1 MRVLHVVQGYTPAI
15 GGTEFLIQNVS
26 EKLVSRHGDSV
37 TVFTTTAARNC
48 NMFVNPFHRQLR
60 PGVEVINGV
69 TVRRFRVFNLLG
81 PLLFYLQ
88 RAYCALGLPRDDYMR
103 ALFIGP
109 IVFNM
114 TREIARFPADV
125 VAASSF
131 PMLHM
136 YYTIAAHRRSGVP
149 VVLSGGLHPEEPW
162 AFGQR
167 IILDS
172 IRQAD
177 AYIAYTDYERDY
189 LVNNGIDAARI
200 HVIGV
205 GVEPA
210 AFAQAD
216 GRRVRERY
224 GWGDAPVVAFIGQQA
239 THKGVDTLV
248 FAMPIVWR
256 EFPDAR
262 LLIAGSRTPFSR
274 VIRWRVSQLP
284 RAWQRQVEI
293 VDDFPEEE
301 KPHLFAACDVFA
313 YPSGFES
320 FGIAFLE
327 AWICG
332 KPVIGCRAGAVP
344 SVIDEGRDGLLVR
357 YKDRADLARAIITLL
372 RNPSLRHKMGE
383 RGRRKTLQRYTW
395 DIVSDRFRE
404 VYQWAIHARA
414 GLNGDA
420 ESLSHV
426 GERRSR

>member
-26 EKLVSRHGDSV
+26 EKLVSRYGDDV

-48 NMFVNPFHRQLR
+48 NMFVNPFYRQLR
-60 PGVEVINGV
+60 AGVEVINGV

-81 PLLFYLQ
+81 PFLFYLQ
-88 RAYCALGLPRDDYMR
+88 RVYCALGLPRDDYVR

-109 IVFNM
+109 IVFGM

-136 YYTIAAHRRSGVP
+136 YYTIMARRRSGVP
-149 VVLSGGLHPEEPW
+149 TVLHGGLHPEERW

-167 IILDS
+167 IIFDAV
-172 IRQAD
+172 RQAD
-177 AYIAYTDYERDY
+177 AYVANTTYERNY
-189 LVNNGIDAARI
+189 LVDNGIDGAKI

-205 GVEPA
+205 GVEPS
-210 AFAQAD
+210 AFANAD

-224 GWGDAPVVAFIGQQA
+224 GWGGAPVVAFIGQQA
-239 THKGVDTLV
+239 THKGVDTLL

-256 EFPDAR
+256 EFPNAR
-262 LLIAGSRTPFSR
+262 LLIAGSRTHFSK

-284 RAWQRQVEI
+284 RAQQRLVTI
-293 VDDFPEEE
+293 VDDFAESE

-344 SVIDEGRDGLLVR
+344 FVVDEGRDGLLVR
-357 YKDRADLARAIITLL
+357 YKDRADLAQAIITLL
-372 RNPSLRHKMGE
+372 RNPSLRREMGE
-383 RGRRKTLQRYTW
+383 RGRRKTLRHYTW
-395 DIVSDRFRE
+395 DIVSAKFRD
-404 VYQWAIHARA
+404 VYQRVI
-414 GLNGDA
+414 DA
-420 ESLSHV
+420 HEGTS
-426 GERRSR
+426 